1 MKLENRSV
9 ILTRRRRAHNIFEI
23 SITNVNENN
32 DIVTDYII
40 NSRKKEAKEITI
52 DNLQIKYI
60 C

>member
-40 NSRKKEAKEITI
+40 N
-52 DNLQIKYI
+52 
-60 C
+60 